1 MVESALKFYNNTYR
15 PNIVRT
21 ANDASRLIFVV
32 VGSWLAFALAF
43 WLLEPYSM
51 LDCLY
56 WSMTTISTVG
66 YGDILPTLAV
76 SKILTMGLMAWS
88 IFYLVPCAV
97 THIVENVRVDK
108 DKDTHEEQEWRED
121 MLILMAEKQGLKMG
135 VDFPEPPADN

>member
-1 MVESALKFYNNTYR
+1 MVTA
-15 PNIVRT
+15 RT
-21 ANDASRLIFVV
+21 APVEKVNLLLMVTTPVI
-32 VGSWLAFALAF
+32 LA
-43 WLLEPYSM
+43 
-51 LDCLY
+51 CL
-56 WSMTTISTVG
+56 STISTVG

-121 MLILMAEKQGLKMG
+121 MLILLAEKQGLKMG